1 MESGPRVGC
10 MGMDRCITKM
20 VLWSGRFVCVFS
32 VKCGV
37 YICGCGCGPFQ
48 SFPTKKAL
56 RVWVWVGVCIGDACI
71 VCVLACRCVCLYVFP
86 L

>member
-37 YICGCGCGPFQ
+37 F
-48 SFPTKKAL
+48 F
-56 RVWVWVGVCIGDACI
+56 VGVGVGGCMCW
-71 VCVLACRCVCLYVFP
+71 R
-86 L
+86 